1 MTNSNIL
8 ILLVAAFSL
17 FASSAFA
24 QQTASISVHKTIQ
37 PVFKGESENA
47 VLKIEI
53 LTTQTGVTAEE
64 ISLKFGESS
73 EEFIDEVQIF
83 YTGSENQFSTENRMA
98 SQKNPDNKA
107 KLTTNQMLNEGRNNF
122 WVSVT
127 LNDEMA
133 LTNLIKIDSE
143 YVRLNGTN
151 YRAESDRP
159 DVALRPAKKIRKA
172 NQDGVHTY
180 RIPAMVTTNE
190 GTLLAVYD
198 VRRDDSSDLQGDIDV
213 GLSRSTDGG
222 ETWEPMQIIMDMGEW
237 GGRPVNENG
246 IGDPAI
252 LVDRNTGTIW
262 VSALWIHG
270 YPGTHAWNS
279 SQQGM
284 EPHETGQ
291 FVLVK
296 SEDDGQTWSEPINI
310 TGQIKQPEWYLLL
323 MGPGNGITMSDGTL
337 VFAAQYKDENEM
349 PWSTIVYSRDG
360 GENWT
365 IGDPVRSNTTEAQ
378 VVELEPGKLMINMRD
393 NRGGARSVYITT
405 DMGKTWKE
413 HSSSRTTLQEPVCM
427 ASLIRSNP
435 EVSGYNHNYLLFS
448 NPNSTAA
455 RVNMTI
461 KLSKDQGET
470 WPSEHQVLLDENR
483 GFGYSSLT
491 MVDEKTVG
499 ILYEGVRD
507 LYFQKIKL
515 DELLKRK

>member
-1 MTNSNIL
+1 MKNIFKPIL
-8 ILLVAAFSL
+8 IALLILFSGN
-17 FASSAFA
+17 AFA
-24 QQTASISVHKTIQ
+24 QQTASISVHKPIQ
-37 PVFKGESENA
+37 PVFKGETENP
-47 VLKIEI
+47 VLKFEI
-53 LTTQTGVTAEE
+53 LTARANINIDE
-64 ISLKFGESS
+64 ISLKFGNSTEDFI
-73 EEFIDEVQIF
+73 EEVRIY
-83 YTGSENQFSTENRMA
+83 YTGSENEFSTENRVGLV
-98 SQKNPDNKA
+98 KNPGSSVSISVDQK
-107 KLTTNQMLNEGRNNF
+107 LNEGRNYF
-122 WVSVT
+122 WASVT
-127 LNDEMA
+127 LNDTIT
-133 LTNLIKIDSE
+133 LTDLLKIDSE
-143 YVRLNGTN
+143 SVGLNGAN

-159 DVALRPAKKIRKA
+159 HVALRPAKKVRKA

-180 RIPAMVTTNE
+180 RIPGMVTSNE

-213 GLSRSTDGG
+213 GLNRSTDGG

-296 SEDDGQTWSEPINI
+296 SEDDGQTWSDPINI
-310 TGQIKQPEWYLLL
+310 TDQIKQPEWYLLL
-323 MGPGNGITMSDGTL
+323 MGPGNGITMHNGTL

-349 PWSTIVYSRDG
+349 PWSTIVYSEDG
-360 GENWT
+360 GETWD
-365 IGDPVRSNTTEAQ
+365 IGEPVRSNTTEAQ
-378 VVELEPGKLMINMRD
+378 VVELEPGTLMINMRD
-393 NRGGARSVYITT
+393 NRGGARSVYTTT
-405 DMGKTWKE
+405 DMGENWNE
-413 HSSSRTTLQEPVCM
+413 HSSSRTELQEPVCM

-435 EVSGYNHNYLLFS
+435 EASGYNHNYLLFS

-455 RVNMTI
+455 RVNMTV
-461 KLSKDQGET
+461 KLSKDQGKT
-470 WPSEHQVLLDENR
+470 WPSEYQVLLDENR

-491 MVDEKTVG
+491 MVNEETVG

-515 DELLKRK
+515 DELLGR